1 MVSIQEVA
9 EQLGVS
15 THALR
20 YYEKEGLIAVP
31 RDAHGTR
38 IFDEESISA
47 ARFIATCR
55 QAGMSLA
62 DIRTILSNPDD
73 HALSIDVMERARQ
86 KIEDEIVGLQQNL
99 EHLDRRIQ
107 EHRRHLDSTRSV
119 TSLLQ
124 TCINARYSQRWE
136 YRAFFC
142 AQLACSAT
150 HP

>member
-1 MVSIQEVA
+1 M
-9 EQLGVS
+9 S

-38 IFDEESISA
+38 VFDEETISS

-99 EHLDRRIQ
+99 ENLDRRIQ
-107 EHRRHLDSTRSV
+107 EHRRHIDGTR
-119 TSLLQ
+119 
-124 TCINARYSQRWE
+124 
-136 YRAFFC
+136 
-142 AQLACSAT
+142 
-150 HP
+150 

>member
-1 MVSIQEVA
+1 M
-9 EQLGVS
+9 S

-38 IFDEESISA
+38 VFDEESISS

-62 DIRTILSNPDD
+62 DIRTILSNLDD

-99 EHLDRRIQ
+99 ENLDRRIQ
-107 EHRRHLDSTRSV
+107 EHRRHLDR
-119 TSLLQ
+119 
-124 TCINARYSQRWE
+124 TC
-136 YRAFFC
+136 
-142 AQLACSAT
+142 
-150 HP
+150 

>member
-1 MVSIQEVA
+1 M
-9 EQLGVS
+9 S

-38 IFDEESISA
+38 VFDAESISS

-62 DIRTILSNPDD
+62 DIRTILSNPED

-107 EHRRHLDSTRSV
+107 EHRRHLDGTR
-119 TSLLQ
+119 
-124 TCINARYSQRWE
+124 
-136 YRAFFC
+136 
-142 AQLACSAT
+142 
-150 HP
+150 

>member
-1 MVSIQEVA
+1 M
-9 EQLGVS
+9 S

-99 EHLDRRIQ
+99 DRRIQ
-107 EHRRHLDSTRSV
+107 EHRRHIDGTR
-119 TSLLQ
+119 
-124 TCINARYSQRWE
+124 
-136 YRAFFC
+136 
-142 AQLACSAT
+142 
-150 HP
+150 

>member
-1 MVSIQEVA
+1 M
-9 EQLGVS
+9 S

-38 IFDEESISA
+38 IFDEESIS
-47 ARFIATCR
+47 ATCR

-107 EHRRHLDSTRSV
+107 EHRRHLDGTR
-119 TSLLQ
+119 
-124 TCINARYSQRWE
+124 
-136 YRAFFC
+136 
-142 AQLACSAT
+142 
-150 HP
+150 

>member
-38 IFDEESISA
+38 IFDAESISA

-73 HALSIDVMERARQ
+73 HALSIDVMERARR
-86 KIEDEIVGLQQNL
+86 KIENEIAGLQQNL

-107 EHRRHLDSTRSV
+107 EHCRHLDGTR
-119 TSLLQ
+119 
-124 TCINARYSQRWE
+124 
-136 YRAFFC
+136 
-142 AQLACSAT
+142 
-150 HP
+150 

>member
-1 MVSIQEVA
+1 M
-9 EQLGVS
+9 S

-20 YYEKEGLIAVP
+20 YYEKERLIAVP

-38 IFDEESISA
+38 VFDEESISS

-99 EHLDRRIQ
+99 ENLDRRIQ
-107 EHRRHLDSTRSV
+107 EHRRHIDGTR
-119 TSLLQ
+119 
-124 TCINARYSQRWE
+124 
-136 YRAFFC
+136 
-142 AQLACSAT
+142 
-150 HP
+150 

>member
-1 MVSIQEVA
+1 M
-9 EQLGVS
+9 S
-15 THALR
+15 THALS

-38 IFDEESISA
+38 VFDEESISS

-99 EHLDRRIQ
+99 ENLDRRIQ
-107 EHRRHLDSTRSV
+107 EHRRHIDGTR
-119 TSLLQ
+119 
-124 TCINARYSQRWE
+124 
-136 YRAFFC
+136 
-142 AQLACSAT
+142 
-150 HP
+150 

>member
-1 MVSIQEVA
+1 M
-9 EQLGVS
+9 S

-38 IFDEESISA
+38 VFDEESISS

-55 QAGMSLA
+55 QTGMSLA

-107 EHRRHLDSTRSV
+107 EHRRHLDRTR
-119 TSLLQ
+119 
-124 TCINARYSQRWE
+124 
-136 YRAFFC
+136 
-142 AQLACSAT
+142 
-150 HP
+150 

>member
-1 MVSIQEVA
+1 M
-9 EQLGVS
+9 
-15 THALR
+15 
-20 YYEKEGLIAVP
+20 P

-38 IFDEESISA
+38 VFDEESISS

-99 EHLDRRIQ
+99 ENLDRRIQ
-107 EHRRHLDSTRSV
+107 EHRRHIDGTR
-119 TSLLQ
+119 
-124 TCINARYSQRWE
+124 
-136 YRAFFC
+136 
-142 AQLACSAT
+142 
-150 HP
+150 

>member
-1 MVSIQEVA
+1 M
-9 EQLGVS
+9 S

-62 DIRTILSNPDD
+62 DIRTILSNPED

-99 EHLDRRIQ
+99 EHLDCRIQ
-107 EHRRHLDSTRSV
+107 EHRRHLDSTR
-119 TSLLQ
+119 
-124 TCINARYSQRWE
+124 
-136 YRAFFC
+136 
-142 AQLACSAT
+142 
-150 HP
+150 

>member
-1 MVSIQEVA
+1 M
-9 EQLGVS
+9 S

-38 IFDEESISA
+38 VFDEESISS

-86 KIEDEIVGLQQNL
+86 KSEDEIVGLQQNL
-99 EHLDRRIQ
+99 ENLDRRIQ
-107 EHRRHLDSTRSV
+107 EHRRHIDGTR
-119 TSLLQ
+119 
-124 TCINARYSQRWE
+124 
-136 YRAFFC
+136 
-142 AQLACSAT
+142 
-150 HP
+150 

>member
-1 MVSIQEVA
+1 M
-9 EQLGVS
+9 S

-31 RDAHGTR
+31 RDAHGTCV
-38 IFDEESISA
+38 FDAESISA

-107 EHRRHLDSTRSV
+107 EHRRHIDGTR
-119 TSLLQ
+119 
-124 TCINARYSQRWE
+124 
-136 YRAFFC
+136 
-142 AQLACSAT
+142 
-150 HP
+150 

>member
-1 MVSIQEVA
+1 M
-9 EQLGVS
+9 S

-38 IFDEESISA
+38 VFDEESISS

-99 EHLDRRIQ
+99 ENLDRRIQ
-107 EHRRHLDSTRSV
+107 EHRRHLDR
-119 TSLLQ
+119 
-124 TCINARYSQRWE
+124 TC
-136 YRAFFC
+136 
-142 AQLACSAT
+142 
-150 HP
+150 

>member
-1 MVSIQEVA
+1 M
-9 EQLGVS
+9 S

-38 IFDEESISA
+38 VFDEESISS

-86 KIEDEIVGLQQNL
+86 KIVGLQQNL

-107 EHRRHLDSTRSV
+107 EHRRHLDGTR
-119 TSLLQ
+119 
-124 TCINARYSQRWE
+124 
-136 YRAFFC
+136 
-142 AQLACSAT
+142 
-150 HP
+150 